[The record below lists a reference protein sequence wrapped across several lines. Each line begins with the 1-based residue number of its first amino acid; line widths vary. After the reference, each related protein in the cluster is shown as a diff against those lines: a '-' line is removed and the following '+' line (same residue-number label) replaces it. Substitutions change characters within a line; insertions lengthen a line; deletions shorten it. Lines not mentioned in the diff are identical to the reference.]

1 MVQLARTV
9 FCVSDHTGV
18 TAEAFAHSLISR
30 FEEVDA
36 SYVLRPFTDNMQ
48 KLEDVID
55 EINQVSERGGPR
67 PIVCS
72 TITNDNARARLRSV
86 DALVLSLFDEF
97 ISNITDELG
106 VEPTRAVGAYHGIRD
121 LGKYQTRLD
130 AVDFAL
136 ATDDGLGTK
145 LYPEA
150 DIILVGVSRAGKTPS
165 CLYLSMQHGV
175 KASNYPLTMDDLEG
189 IELPDVLRAHQGRIF
204 GLTIDPVRLHQIR
217 QKRRPDSTY
226 ASLSRCTDEVS
237 RAERLFRQLNI
248 PFTDTTTLSIEEITA
263 TVLEAGELRSRLN

>member
-1 MVQLARTV
+1 MVQLTRTV

-30 FEEVDA
+30 FDEIDA
-36 SYVLRPFTDNMQ
+36 QYVLRPFTDNEE
-48 KLEDVID
+48 KLNRVVG
-55 EINQVSERGGPR
+55 EINAVGDKGPR

-72 TITNDNARARLRSV
+72 TITNDAARARLR
-86 DALVLSLFDEF
+86 DTNALVLSLFDEF
-97 ISNITDELG
+97 MSDITAELG
-106 VEPTRAVGAYHGIRD
+106 MEPTRAVGAYHGIRD

-175 KASNYPLTMDDLEG
+175 KASNYPLTMDDLG
-189 IELPDVLRAHQGRIF
+189 RLELPDVLRPHQERIF
-204 GLTIDPVRLHQIR
+204 GLTIAPVRLHQIR

-237 RAERLFRQLNI
+237 RAERLFRLLNI

-263 TVLEAGELRSRLN
+263 TVLESGDLRSRLG